1 VPILERRT
9 ELVQLTQMQLLGAIR
24 QVLPS
29 AEVLRYQLVEKGRAN
44 TNYIVETTNSTYL
57 LRIYVRAPEA
67 CAKECALHQ
76 LIAGRIPVPK
86 IWGSGDA
93 QQGLGYPFS
102 VLDFVPG
109 VTLEDFAAQA
119 DSAALLG
126 AARALG
132 RVLAE
137 LTTFRFEQ
145 FGDLQTNASGALAV
159 VPWSFT
165 DFYRTCLFDSP
176 AAARLG
182 SLRDRV
188 WALVE
193 REQGRF
199 SDPLPIH
206 LTHGDF
212 SPSNLLIGEDG
223 RIASVLDW
231 EFSHAGKLWLDLGNL
246 FRDRPEFPIP
256 PGFDA
261 ALADG
266 FAEGGQ
272 ALPSDWRAHAEFD
285 DLSSAL
291 EFLSSAADR
300 PETHARALRQVN
312 HLLGRFAG

>member
-1 VPILERRT
+1 VPTLERHT
-9 ELVQLTQMQLLGAIR
+9 ELVQLTQMQLFGAIE
-24 QVLPS
+24 QVLPNV
-29 AEVLRYQLVEKGRAN
+29 EVVRYRLIEQGRAN
-44 TNYIVETTNSTYL
+44 TNYIVETASNTYV

-67 CAKECALHQ
+67 CAKERALHEWV
-76 LIAGRIPVPK
+76 GSRIPVPK
-86 IWGSGDA
+86 IWGSGNA
-93 QQGLGYPFS
+93 EQGLGYPFS

-109 VTLEDFAAQA
+109 LTLEDFAASA
-119 DSAALLG
+119 DDAALLN

-145 FGDLQTNASGALAV
+145 FGDLQASSSGVLAV

-165 DFYRTCLFDSP
+165 DFFRSCLFESP

-199 SDPLPIH
+199 SDALPIH

-212 SPSNLLIGEDG
+212 SPNNLLLREDG
-223 RIASVLDW
+223 RVRSVLDW
-231 EFSHAGKLWLDLGNL
+231 EFSHAGKLWQDLGNL

-256 PGFDA
+256 RGFDT
-261 ALADG
+261 ALAEG
-266 FAEGGQ
+266 FAEGGTP
-272 ALPSDWRAHAEFD
+272 LPSDWRAHAEFD

-291 EFLSSAADR
+291 DFLSSAADR
-300 PETHARALRQVN
+300 PETHARALRQIN
-312 HLLGRFAG
+312 RLLERFAG